1 MRMKILME
9 PCFFI
14 NILEERSIVQ
24 AFRAKY
30 DRIDLILM
38 KNPGILDAVH
48 ADLKYYGTSD
58 GGRQSEYSS
67 EQILRM
73 IIVKTIEVLDY
84 RNLVIRVGESD
95 FLRNFTG
102 IGMGKVMSF
111 GYVNGAVKCISEA
124 TWNTINSSLFNYA
137 KKEKLVTGE
146 ALRLDSTVS
155 ESNIHYPT
163 DSSLLWDSYRTM
175 GRLLRKIVSEDRHLG
190 CTIRLHSKKI
200 KKLHTFIS
208 TCSGREGK
216 AARRAVKK
224 AMKLLIER
232 TEELA
237 AKAANFI
244 AKAKQSGRLPMLTEA
259 LCDELS
265 RVLPLIRHTTHQARR
280 ASLNGETVPAKERIF
295 SIFEEHTELLKRGKA
310 HKSCEFGHLVQL
322 AQTAEKFITYYRVE
336 EQSRH
341 DTVHK
346 NLVLEDHKARFG
358 AYPKTFAAD
367 KNYYTDMD
375 DVTRWEEQIDTFSM
389 GKKGKRNEAEVARE
403 HSESFRCA
411 QRFRAGCEGSISVLK
426 RGFGLKRLLSKGFRS
441 FASSIGMIVFCH
453 NLVNLAAG

>member
-1 MRMKILME
+1 ME
-9 PCFFI
+9 QCFFI

-24 AFRAKY
+24 EYREKY
-30 DRIDLILM
+30 NQIDTILQ

-48 ADLKYYGTSD
+48 ADLKYYGSSD
-58 GGRQSEYSS
+58 GRKTHYSS

-73 IIVKTIEVLDY
+73 TIVKTIERLDY

-111 GYVNGAVKCISEA
+111 GFINGAVKRISAA
-124 TWNTINSSLFNYA
+124 TWEKINKLLFNYA
-137 KKEKLVTGE
+137 KGNNRVTGE
-146 ALRLDSTVS
+146 SLRLDSTVG

-175 GRLLRKIVSEDRHLG
+175 GRLLRMIVSEDRFLNCG
-190 CTIRLHSKKI
+190 IRLHNKKI

-208 TCSGREGK
+208 THIGRESK
-216 AARRAVKK
+216 STKRAVKRS
-224 AMKLLIER
+224 MRIMIER

-237 AKAANFI
+237 AKAASFVI
-244 AKAKQSGRLPMLTEA
+244 AARKSDRLSIITLA

-265 RVLPLIRHTTHQARR
+265 RVLPLVKKTTDQARR
-280 ASLNGETVPAKERIF
+280 ASINEEMVPAKDRIF

-310 HKSCEFGHLVQL
+310 QKPCEFGHLVQI
-322 AQTAEKFITYYRVE
+322 AQTAEKFITYYNVE
-336 EQSRH
+336 EQSQH

-346 NLVLEDHKARFG
+346 DLVLEDHKVRFG
-358 AYPKTFAAD
+358 TYPKTFATD

-375 DVTRWEEQIDTFSM
+375 DIARWEEEIETFSV
-389 GKKGKRNEAEVARE
+389 GKKGKRSEAQRARE
-403 HSESFRCA
+403 HSEPFRNA
-411 QRFRAGCEGSISVLK
+411 QRFRAGSEGSISVLK
-426 RGFGLKRLLSKGFRS
+426 RGFGLKRLFSKGFKS
-441 FASSIGMIVFCH
+441 FASSIGGIVFCH
-453 NLVNLAAG
+453 NLVNLATG

>member
-14 NILEERSIVQ
+14 NILEERSIVK

-30 DRIDLILM
+30 DRIDLILN

-48 ADLKYYGTSD
+48 DDLRNYGNSEK
-58 GGRQSEYSS
+58 GRQSEYSS

-111 GYVNGAVKCISEA
+111 GYVNGAVKCISQS
-124 TWNTINSSLFNYA
+124 TWNTINGTLFNYA
-137 KKEKLVTGE
+137 KKENHVTGDT
-146 ALRLDSTVS
+146 LRIDSTVS

-175 GRLLRKIVSEDRHLG
+175 GRLVRKIASGDRHLG
-190 CTIRLHSKKI
+190 CTIRLHNKKI

-208 TCSGREGK
+208 TGSGREGK
-216 AARRAVKK
+216 SAKRAVQK

-232 TEELA
+232 TEELT
-237 AKAANFI
+237 AKTSAFI
-244 AKAKQSGRLPMLTEA
+244 VKAKQSGRLTMLTEA
-259 LCDELS
+259 FCDELS
-265 RVLPLIRHTTHQARR
+265 RMLPLIRHTTLQARR
-280 ASLNGETVPAKERIF
+280 ASVNGETVPAKERIF

-310 HKSCEFGHLVQL
+310 HKACEFGHLVQL
-322 AQTAEKFITYYRVE
+322 AQTAEKFITYYKVE

-346 NLVLEDHKARFG
+346 NLVLEDHKERFG

-375 DVTRWEEQIDTFSM
+375 DVSRWEEEIDTFSI
-389 GKKGKRNEAEVARE
+389 GKKGKRNEVEVARE
-403 HSESFRCA
+403 HSDSFRDA
-411 QRFRAGCEGSISVLK
+411 QRFRAGSEGSISVLK
-426 RGFGLKRLLSKGFRS
+426 RGFGLKRLLSKGFKS

-453 NLVNLAAG
+453 NLVNLATG

>member
-1 MRMKILME
+1 ME

-24 AFRAKY
+24 AYRAKY
-30 DRIDLILM
+30 DRIALILEQ
-38 KNPGILDAVH
+38 NPGILDAVH
-48 ADLKYYGTSD
+48 TDLKSYGNSE
-58 GGRQSEYSS
+58 GGRKTDYSS

-73 IIVKTIEVLDY
+73 IIVKTVEALDY
-84 RNLVIRVGESD
+84 RTLVIRVGESD

-111 GYVNGAVKCISEA
+111 GYINGAVKCISRA
-124 TWNTINSSLFNYA
+124 TWERINDILFKYA
-137 KKEKLVTGE
+137 KKEKRVTGD

-163 DSSLLWDSYRTM
+163 DSSLVWDSYRTM
-175 GRLLRKIVSEDRHLG
+175 GRVLRKIASEDRHLG
-190 CTIRLHSKKI
+190 CTIRLHYKKI

-224 AMKLLIER
+224 AMKVLIER

-237 AKAANFI
+237 AKTAVFI
-244 AKAKQSGRLPMLTEA
+244 DKAKSSGRLTMLTGA

-265 RVLPLIRHTTHQARR
+265 RVLPLVRHTTQQARR
-280 ASLNGETVPAKERIF
+280 AAINGETVPAKERIF

-310 HKSCEFGHLVQL
+310 HKPCEFGHLVQL
-322 AQTAEKFITYYRVE
+322 AQTAEKFITYYNVE

-346 NLVLEDHKARFG
+346 DLVLEDHKARFG
-358 AYPKTFAAD
+358 AYPKIFATD
-367 KNYYTDMD
+367 KNYYIDMD
-375 DVTRWEEQIDTFSM
+375 DVSRWEEEIDTFSV
-389 GKKGKRNEAEVARE
+389 GKKGKRNEAQVARE
-403 HSESFRCA
+403 HSEPFRDA

-441 FASSIGMIVFCH
+441 FASSIGIIVFCH
-453 NLVNLAAG
+453 NLVNLATG